1 MATQMTVERLAMA
14 AQRGDKDA
22 FSELVDR
29 HYSMVHGLALS
40 TTSDWSTA
48 GDIAQDVFLA
58 AWMNLPGLKHPAA
71 FSVWLRRAARNASLT
86 WVRNQR
92 YRDQLAAAL
101 AARLEHEPIVG
112 ENPAEIAARKE
123 CLDDIR
129 HALQRLS
136 PKLREALVLYY
147 LEGNSLSESAE
158 ALGIKVDTMKK
169 RLHLGCG
176 KLRDMQQRQEEPML
190 EQLPSYKA
198 RPHTERIMA
207 GLAFGPA
214 IPGLGKVPPLSGVN
228 LALHHLCHGG
238 SMAALKEAGLS
249 VPLIKCAGVGASVL
263 CCLLIGFG
271 VAFPQAMPWSHA
283 PAHDS
288 DTDRQNDVT
297 CKKLMGMFMLENWN
311 DPLQGNFLLV
321 VLPFPSY
328 PAYQA
333 GVRPGDRIVKI
344 NGQPV
349 RPGYRNDPSF
359 QWDNVD
365 IPVRLTI
372 MRTQEGGGETLL
384 EFDVHR
390 KKPLK

>member
-1 MATQMTVERLAMA
+1 MAAQMTVERLAMA

-22 FSELVDR
+22 FSELVER

-40 TTSDWSTA
+40 TTSDWTTA

-71 FSVWLRRAARNASLT
+71 FSVWLRRAARNTSLT

-101 AARLEHEPIVG
+101 AARLEHESVVA

-123 CLDDIR
+123 CLADIR

-169 RLHLGCG
+169 RLHLGCE
-176 KLRDMQQRQEEPML
+176 KLRAMQQRQEEPIL
-190 EQLPSYKA
+190 QQLPSYTA

-214 IPGLGKVPPLSGVN
+214 IPGLGKATPLSSVN
-228 LALHHLCHGG
+228 LVLHHLYHGG

-249 VPLIKCAGVGASVL
+249 VPLIKCAGMGASML

-271 VAFPQAMPWSHA
+271 VAFPQAAPWSNA
-283 PAHDS
+283 PARDA
-288 DTDRQNDVT
+288 DGETQNDIK
-297 CKKLMGMFMLENWN
+297 CQKRMGMFMLEIWN
-311 DPLQGNFLLV
+311 DPVQGNSIQVL
-321 VLPFPSY
+321 LPFPAY

-333 GVRPGDRIVKI
+333 GLRPGDRIVKI
-344 NGQPV
+344 NGLPV

-359 QWDNVD
+359 RWENVD
-365 IPVRLTI
+365 VPVRLTI
-372 MRTQEGGGETLL
+372 MRAQEGGGETPV
-384 EFDVHR
+384 EVDVHR
-390 KKPLK
+390 NKASK